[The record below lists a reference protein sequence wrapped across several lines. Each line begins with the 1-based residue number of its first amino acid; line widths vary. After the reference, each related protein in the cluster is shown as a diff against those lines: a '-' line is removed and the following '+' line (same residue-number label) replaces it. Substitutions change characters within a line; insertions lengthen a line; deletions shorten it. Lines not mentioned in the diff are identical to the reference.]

1 MSSIYL
7 SISTHNRF
15 TFGGFTAISLM
26 LAALLVSNYGNA
38 EQPYTAYNKASR
50 VQQSDEQ
57 ADEFVDDLDDDFDN
71 IEAKLEADFLQTDA
85 QLEARY
91 NAVHLAIQKAYTK
104 QTAKIEVVWP
114 NDSVVPSGAVWV
126 AYSDDYEERVI
137 YDFEQG
143 FYQIEVIKS
152 EDTASNLKRLS
163 DMAETVTVDRA
174 QTLNKLDVFSRAI
187 KQEVARI
194 APSDTSDVANKMPS
208 NTTQGLF
215 TNLNYQIMASV
226 SAPAPKFDVDQV
238 LKQLAERKRP
248 AVNPELIKLVDAK
261 ANKPEAKV
269 QEVTKVQT
277 EQVVE
282 EKPLNMQVENSQAI
296 MLTAAGEVLNKPELS
311 PQTSAQV
318 DISETLELS
327 ETQNGWSLKIPFVNN
342 FQQTLVD
349 QRMQTINAMSK
360 RYDVDVSL
368 ILAIIEAESSFN
380 PMATSPI
387 PAFGLMQLVPKTAG
401 IDAYRHVYGQRRLL
415 TPEYLYDVGNNLEL
429 GTAYIDLLQ
438 SRYLR
443 GIKDP
448 KNKLYSMV
456 ASYNTGVGNLAKTV
470 TGKKH
475 IRKAISQ
482 INDMQPSDYYKFLQ
496 ANLPAIETKRYLD
509 KIISKRLKYQ
519 HLDNH

>member
-1 MSSIYL
+1 MPSIYW
-7 SISTHNRF
+7 SINTYNRF
-15 TFGGFTAISLM
+15 TLVGFIAISII
-26 LAALLVSNYGNA
+26 LASLFVPNYGNA
-38 EQPYTAYNKASR
+38 VQAYAAYNNASPE
-50 VQQSDEQ
+50 QQSDELT
-57 ADEFVDDLDDDFDN
+57 DEFVDDLDDDFDN
-71 IEAKLEADFLQTDA
+71 IEAKLEAEFLQTDA

-91 NAVHLAIQKAYTK
+91 NAVHQAIQMAYSK

-114 NDSVVPSGAVWV
+114 NESVVPSGAVWV

-143 FYQIEVIKS
+143 FYQIEVTKS

-194 APSDTSDVANKMPS
+194 APSETNELADNMPS
-208 NTTQGLF
+208 NTRQGLF
-215 TNLNYQIMASV
+215 TNLNYEIMASV

-248 AVNPELIKLVDAK
+248 LANSELTKLVDVKENK
-261 ANKPEAKV
+261 AETKV
-269 QEVTKVQT
+269 LAVTKGKA

-282 EKPLNMQVENSQAI
+282 SEPLNTPIENSQNI
-296 MLTAAGEVLNKPELS
+296 TLSAAGEMLNKQELS
-311 PQTSAQV
+311 PQANAQV
-318 DISETLELS
+318 NISENLELS
-327 ETQNGWSLKIPFVNN
+327 ETKNGWSLKVPFVNN

-415 TPEYLYDVGNNLEL
+415 SPEYLYDVGNNLEL

-475 IRKAISQ
+475 IRNAISQ
-482 INDMQPSDYYKFLQ
+482 INDMQPVDYYKFLQ